1 MPTQTAFGGMLRDV
15 VELNSI
21 VLRPEPLDDEI
32 ERRCK
37 QAWEQAPCPEC
48 GDTAVQSG
56 DASPRVWCRNCRY
69 TFTYTRNTPFEGRTL
84 SPGEI
89 VLIFVL
95 YADTLLSIHQI
106 AQLFDPVYNTIHTT
120 LREGEAAFERGFP
133 LVWERIQRSIDGPT
147 QIDETGH
154 KCSGYKG
161 QTPPRD
167 GLSRGGSG
175 DRGRSRWEGAPG
187 DTMTIIGASRDAL
200 RVIRA
205 ERGAQ
210 PEELKP
216 ALDEVEILSEKL
228 DEVWHDGWRGYAPF
242 VYENEETVV
251 HSEEF
256 VTDDGVHINQVEC
269 LWSLLNPWLAKFRGL
284 SKPGLEQSVRTYG
297 FVRTLNLAGAPL
309 HGLLDCFVVNVFR

>member
-48 GDTAVQSG
+48 GDTAIQSG
-56 DASPRVWCRNCRY
+56 DSSPRIWCRNCRY

-89 VLIFVL
+89 VLVFVL

-120 LREGEAAFERGFP
+120 LREGEAAFERGFS
-133 LVWERIQRSIDGPT
+133 LVWERIQHSVDGPT
-147 QIDETGH
+147 QIDETDH
-154 KCSGYKG
+154 KCSGFKG

-167 GLSRGGSG
+167 GLSRGGSS

-187 DTMTIIGASRDAL
+187 DTMTIIGACRDTL
-200 RVIRA
+200 RVLRA
-205 ERGAQ
+205 ERGAN

-228 DEVWHDGWRGYAPF
+228 EEVWHDGWRGYAPF
-242 VYENEETVV
+242 VYENEQTVV

-256 VTDDGVHINQVEC
+256 VTDDGIHINQVEC

>member
-21 VLRPEPLDDEI
+21 VLRPEPLDEEI

-37 QAWEQAPCPEC
+37 QAWEQTPCPEC
-48 GDTAVQSG
+48 GETAIQSG
-56 DASPRVWCRNCRY
+56 DDSPRVWCTNCRY
-69 TFTYTRNTPFEGRTL
+69 TFTYTRNTPFHGRTL
-84 SPGEI
+84 TPGEFI
-89 VLIFVL
+89 IAFVL

-106 AQLFDPVYNTIHTT
+106 AQLFDAVYDTVHTT
-120 LREGEAAFERGFP
+120 IREGEAAFERGFS
-133 LVWERIQRSIDGPT
+133 LVWQRIQHTVGGPT

-161 QTPPRD
+161 QMPPRD
-167 GLSRGGSG
+167 GLSRGGPG
-175 DRGRSRWEGAPG
+175 ERGRSRWEGAPG
-187 DTMTIIGASRDAL
+187 DTMTLIGACRDVL

-205 ERGAQ
+205 EPGAQ

-216 ALDEVEILSEKL
+216 ALDEVEILSGEL
-228 DEVWHDGWRGYAPF
+228 NELWQDGWRGYAPL
-242 VYENEETVV
+242 VYDNEQTVV
-251 HSEEF
+251 HTEEF
-256 VTDDGVHINQVEC
+256 VTDDGVHITQVEC
-269 LWSLLNPWLAKFRGL
+269 LWSLVNPWLQKFRGL

-309 HGLLDCFVVNVFR
+309 HGLLDCFIVNVFR

>member
-1 MPTQTAFGGMLRDV
+1 MPSQTAFGGMLRDV

-37 QAWEQAPCPEC
+37 QAWEQAACPEC
-48 GDTAVQSG
+48 GETSVQSG
-56 DASPRVWCRNCRY
+56 DDSPRVWCRNCRY

-89 VLIFVL
+89 VLVFVL

-106 AQLFDPVYNTIHTT
+106 SQLFEPVYNTIHTT
-120 LREGEAAFERGFP
+120 LREGEAAFERGFS
-133 LVWERIQRSIDGPT
+133 LVWERIQHSIDGPT
-147 QIDETGH
+147 QIDETGQ

-167 GLSRGGSG
+167 SLSRGGSG

-205 ERGAQ
+205 EPGAQ

-216 ALDEVEILSEKL
+216 VLDEVEILSEKL
-228 DEVWHDGWRGYAPF
+228 EEVWHDGWRGYAPF
-242 VYENEETVV
+242 VYDNEQTVV

-284 SKPGLEQSVRTYG
+284 SKSGLEQSVRTYG

-309 HGLLDCFVVNVFR
+309 HALLDCFVVNVFR